1 MKVRFLGHSAFEIR
15 GSKTIY
21 IDPFLTDN
29 PAATTTVDD
38 LGPADL
44 VLVSHDHDDHI
55 ADAAALCKRTGA
67 VLVATHEIAVAL
79 AESDGIEAEGMNI
92 GGTLDFDG
100 TRVSMVNAL
109 HTSPTTD
116 CVGLVVEID
125 GKVIY
130 HLGDTGLFGD
140 MKLYAE
146 FWSFDLALVPIGD
159 RYTMGPRSAARAV
172 EFLAP
177 RKVVPMHYGTW
188 PIIDQ
193 DPVEFAE
200 LVGDRAETIILA
212 PGEELE
218 L

>member
-15 GSKTIY
+15 GSKTLY
-21 IDPFLTDN
+21 IDPFFTGN
-29 PAATTTVDD
+29 PLAAVGVGDI
-38 LGPADL
+38 GEADL

-55 ADAAALCKRTGA
+55 ADAAALCKQTGA
-67 VLVATHEIAVAL
+67 VLVATHEIAVDL
-79 AESDGIEAEGMNI
+79 AEKEGIQAEGMNI

-109 HTSPTTD
+109 HTSPTSD

-177 RKVVPMHYGTW
+177 RKVVPMHYGTF
-188 PIIDQ
+188 PIIEQ
-193 DPVEFAE
+193 DPAEFAE
-200 LVGDRAETIILA
+200 RVGDRAETIILA